1 MSLIYPNTVPEN
13 NLRLPDALTIEHGPA
28 GLLAKFVIE
37 GDKAARRMGL
47 RLRLRH
53 DFDELV
59 RLNQLEVSRGN
70 WFRLI
75 NMFNP
80 ELSDVS
86 PENAFWVSGETPNGE
101 IAVTWAGRIYYWPD
115 SNLAEEACA
124 MFYGRDDGQQCAVTA
139 PVAQS
144 IIGVVLSAGSVWVR
158 PEFRGKQ
165 LSRLF
170 PRIGRAYACSRW
182 PVDWTISYVAPILVE
197 KGVAAGQCC
206 NLVIAGLPGAGHRL
220 VKFGNP
226 TSKFFVRLV
235 LDLFANAHYMV
246 ALTQPVVLVA
256 DKSEY
261 RVLFTRLNADDH
273 HSRKQ
278 LVLDGKRDDAR
289 IEMTKRHPPFLRER
303 AQPTLFTVE

>member
-1 MSLIYPNTVPEN
+1 MSVIYPNTVPEN

-28 GLLAKFVIE
+28 GLLARFVIE

-139 PVAQS
+139 PVAPS
-144 IIGVVLSAGSVWVR
+144 ITGVVLSAGSVWVR

-197 KGVAAGQCC
+197 KGVAAGYGQKHFSHSIFYPGSPWGE
-206 NLVIAGLPGAGHRL
+206 LEVVVAYTAATEIYEDLLTFMGTELLP
-220 VKFGNP
+220 P
-226 TSKFFVRLV
+226 
-235 LDLFANAHYMV
+235 ANAELSGASLDPGLLSTSFDKV
-246 ALTQPVVLVA
+246 TKISSVGVLHG
-256 DKSEY
+256 SS
-261 RVLFTRLNADDH
+261 
-273 HSRKQ
+273 SRS
-278 LVLDGKRDDAR
+278 
-289 IEMTKRHPPFLRER
+289 
-303 AQPTLFTVE
+303 

>member
-37 GDKAARRMGL
+37 GDKAARKTGL

-70 WFRLI
+70 WFRLV

-86 PENAFWVSGETPNGE
+86 PENAFWVSGETPSGE

-144 IIGVVLSAGSVWVR
+144 ITGVVLSAGSVWVR

-197 KGVAAGQCC
+197 KGVAAGYGLKHFSHSIFYPGSPWGELEVVVAYTAAAEIYEDLAAFMATELLPPA
-206 NLVIAGLPGAGHRL
+206 NAGLSDALLDPGL
-220 VKFGNP
+220 LS
-226 TSKFFVRLV
+226 TSF
-235 LDLFANAHYMV
+235 
-246 ALTQPVVLVA
+246 
-256 DKSEY
+256 DKVTKISS
-261 RVLFTRLNADDH
+261 VGVFH
-273 HSRKQ
+273 GSSSRS
-278 LVLDGKRDDAR
+278 
-289 IEMTKRHPPFLRER
+289 
-303 AQPTLFTVE
+303 